1 MKNIIVKFFSDDV
14 NVISV
19 DWSRVDEGRINKFLY
34 WKAVKNCELIGSH
47 VADFLT
53 FLDQAYDS
61 FSLESTHIIGH
72 SLGAHIAG
80 FVGKSIDGGIGKE
93 LWAIYWSSL
102 FKSRNFHLAQKVSF
116 GGSF

>member
-1 MKNIIVKFFSDDV
+1 MNNIIVNIFSVDV

-19 DWSRVDEGRINKFLY
+19 DWSRVDEGRINNFLY

-47 VADFLT
+47 VADFLA

-80 FVGKSIDGGIGKE
+80 FVGKHLDGGIGK
-93 LWAIYWSSL
+93 AIYWSWL
-102 FKSRNFHLAQKVSF
+102 FKSCIWKFLFKRA
-116 GGSF
+116 GDWPGPC